1 MPTRLVYWSL
11 EKYKQ
16 RFANLIKDLYSSMN
30 SIHWTRKAVKQLLKL
45 HSVHQGK
52 VRDAV
57 TALADMPD
65 VGNVKALVGHD
76 YAYRLRVGNYR
87 VMFDWDG
94 AIKVVSIQE
103 VKKRDE
109 RTY

>member
-1 MPTRLVYWSL
+1 
-11 EKYKQ
+11 
-16 RFANLIKDLYSSMN
+16 MN

-45 HSVHQGK
+45 HSAHQIQ

-57 TALADMPD
+57 TVLAGMPD
-65 VGNVKALVGHD
+65 VGKVKALVGHD
-76 YAYRLRVGNYR
+76 CSYRLRVGNYR

-94 AIKVVSIQE
+94 AIKVISIQE

-109 RTY
+109 RTC